1 MIIDHQDDL
10 GTYLRQTAPDL
21 ATSHFV
27 KEANWAE
34 KPSMMERDFAVIL
47 VEDNGTEH
55 KKLAMQDAGNTLA
68 SIHYFLTTDH
78 ELPDGAVKLAAA
90 NLLNSAMHYGL
101 YDYYGDSLLF
111 SEKLGSAFDVLAAL
125 ADSLPSDGIID
136 ERRVSVKVANQNNPA
151 AYGASSMQ
159 TGMTGAPMSASAN
172 AFNTSSVAPGM
183 VQNPMMHAPMGS
195 STIMNTN
202 QNIKTASTS
211 FELIKEAQW
220 NWPEMDPVDR
230 RTFALIIKEA
240 AAEEGAH
247 VPDFIAQYTGNDL
260 NPDFEMI
267 MKRRQDY
274 VANSDLQSDYDRL
287 SKVAHAMDL
296 ADATEALYLLDEQSG
311 LLDRYGSNLPDPVL
325 AVYGCSTKVAMWS
338 WNHGGDY
345 CTARELELLATDPIK
360 RHRLEYTF
368 NSDICSRI
376 GKDPIKCFESLPL
389 EQQIIMCRL
398 AHSSDF

>member
-10 GTYLRQTAPDL
+10 GTYLRQTAPEL
-21 ATSHFV
+21 ATSQFV
-27 KEANWAE
+27 KEANWTE
-34 KPSMMERDFAVIL
+34 KPSMMERDFAIIL

-55 KKLAMQDAGNTLA
+55 RKLAMQDAGNTLA

-101 YDYYGDSLLF
+101 YDHYGDSLLF
-111 SEKLGSAFDVLAAL
+111 SEKLGSAFDVLASL

-151 AYGASSMQ
+151 AYAMN
-159 TGMTGAPMSASAN
+159 TGMTGGGMSN
-172 AFNTSSVAPGM
+172 AAHQFNAMSVNPGM
-183 VQNPMMHAPMGS
+183 MKNPGMNMPMASGSNPTVMHTSKM
-195 STIMNTN
+195 
-202 QNIKTASTS
+202 ASTS
-211 FELIKEAQW
+211 YELIKEAQW
-220 NWPEMDPVDR
+220 NWPEIDPVDR

-247 VPDFIAQYTGNDL
+247 VPDFIAQYTGHDL

-267 MKRRQDY
+267 MKRRQEY
-274 VANSDLQSDYDRL
+274 VANPELQSDYDRL

-311 LLDRYGSNLPDPVL
+311 LLDRYGSNVPDPVL
-325 AVYGCSTKVAMWS
+325 AVYGCSTKEAMWS

-345 CTARELELLATDPIK
+345 CTARELEMLCKDPVK
-360 RHRLEYTF
+360 RKRLENTF
-368 NSDICSRI
+368 SHDICCAMM
-376 GKDPIKCFESLPL
+376 DNPVKCFESLPI
-389 EQQIIMCRL
+389 EQQVIVSRM
-398 AHSSDF
+398 ANTSDF